1 VKSRAK
7 GIPGRGNER
16 LPLASQSNRV
26 ASAFLS
32 YEKGGLSARIAYTHR
47 SAYLL
52 EPGEDTDT
60 DLYVGSFNQW
70 DARIGYD
77 IVKNVTIFLEG
88 SNLNDEPYR
97 VFQGISS
104 RTDEVERYGYSVKTG
119 VQFKF

>member
-1 VKSRAK
+1 
-7 GIPGRGNER
+7 
-16 LPLASQSNRV
+16 V

-32 YEKGGLSARIAYTHR
+32 YEKGGLSARVAYTYR

-60 DLYVGSFNQW
+60 DFYVGAFNQW

-119 VQFKF
+119 IQFKF